1 MKKLTKYLVFITC
14 VSSVVFS
21 LQSCMD
27 FDEPGDEMTID
38 QEQEENV
45 VYRGEADRIDY
56 RKEISEEGFAEAE
69 KILGS
74 KLGQLI
80 TAQYSMRGGKDGNA
94 PGAHAYQYQFTMT
107 VDNYAG
113 YSTLP
118 QNFDGRMRSTYYKS
132 TDFNSGP
139 NGSFIIVKNQLV
151 PLLNHPQID
160 SIPEIK
166 ALALLLYDYASQEV
180 ADIYGPFPYIN
191 YKENQED
198 HPFTYNTMPEI
209 YNTIVDNIDTITACF
224 KHYADR
230 PEWYKKKVSSIMK
243 KRDKVT
249 LDKSFDT
256 WTRFANSLKLRMAMH
271 IVKVNPEKAQKWA
284 EEAVDGGVIEDRQ
297 QEVRLD
303 PMYEGFSHPLSEIS
317 QTWND
322 TRLNASFESLLISL
336 KHPYADY
343 LFLKNEYPIT
353 NSNDP
358 TKVLPANSRLVGLRA
373 GILMKPG
380 QDVKSN
386 PRIAYSRLI
395 SDETIVLAP
404 IYFMKFSEVDFLRAE
419 GALRGWR
426 MGGSAQMFYNR
437 GIDNA
442 AVENRDMPSQYED
455 QLADYKTVENAIN
468 YVYEDPMDEAN
479 NLASVTKIGVKWNEG
494 DDPEIKLEK
503 IITQK
508 YIAGYPYSF
517 EAWTDLRRTGY
528 PKIFPVLNASDSDG
542 SLMQGDLIRRMPFP
556 GDTDSAIE
564 DINATGLDA
573 LGGPDKQGTRLW
585 WDVAGKGNF

>member
-1 MKKLTKYLVFITC
+1 MKKLTKYLVFIACT
-14 VSSVVFS
+14 FS
-21 LQSCMD
+21 LSFGLQSCLD
-27 FDEPGDEMTID
+27 FDEPGDEMTNG

-166 ALALLLYDYASQEV
+166 ALALLLYDYASQEI
-180 ADIYGPFPYIN
+180 ADVYGPFPYIN

-209 YNTIVDNIDTITACF
+209 YNTIVDNIDTITTCF
-224 KHYADR
+224 EHYAER
-230 PEWYKKKVSSIMK
+230 PEWYKKKVSSIMQ

-256 WTRFANSLKLRMAMH
+256 WIRFANSLKLRMAMH
-271 IVKVNPEKAQKWA
+271 IVKINPEKAQKWA
-284 EEAVDGGVIEDRQ
+284 EEAIAGGVIETRS

-303 PMYEGFSHPLSEIS
+303 PMYEGFSHPLAEIS

-322 TRLNASFESLLISL
+322 TRLNASFESLLVSL

-386 PRIAYSRLI
+386 PRVAYSRLI

-404 IYFMKFSEVDFLRAE
+404 IYLMKISEVDFLRAE
-419 GALRGWR
+419 GALRGWQ

-442 AVENRDMPSQYED
+442 AVENRDMPSIYED
-455 QLADYKTVENAIN
+455 KLADYKAIENAIA

-479 NLASVTKIGVKWNEG
+479 NITSVTKIGVKWNEG
-494 DDPEIKLEK
+494 DDREIKLEK

-528 PKIFPVLNASDSDG
+528 PKIFPVLNASDGDG
-542 SLMQGDLIRRMPFP
+542 SLQQGDLIRRMPFP

-573 LGGPDKQGTRLW
+573 LGGSDKQGTRLW

>member
-322 TRLNASFESLLISL
+322 TRLNASFESLLVSL

>member
-386 PRIAYSRLI
+386 PRVAYSRLI

>member
-1 MKKLTKYLVFITC
+1 MKKLTKYLVFIIC

-322 TRLNASFESLLISL
+322 TRLNASFESLLVSL

-386 PRIAYSRLI
+386 PRVAYSRLI

>member
-386 PRIAYSRLI
+386 PRVAYSRLI

-564 DINATGLDA
+564 DINSSGLDA